1 MSSYGKLLKE
11 HYQELQEILDCISV
25 GIYITDGTGKT
36 LFLNRE
42 SEKTGGLTKEEVVG
56 KPMEELIRIGYVTE
70 SSALTSIKTKKEKNI
85 IQELGDGGQLYI
97 SGVPLIKNDNV
108 ELVVCTERDIT
119 ETIGLKELLK
129 EKEEIAGKY
138 EVELEYLRKQSLT
151 PEDNIVAESFEMKNL
166 VEKTR
171 RIAGIDITVLLT
183 GESGT
188 GKELFANLIYQH
200 SGRSSKP
207 FIKVNCA
214 AIPESLMESEFFGY
228 EKGAFTGAD
237 KEGKIG
243 IFELAN
249 GGTLFLDEIGELPFQ
264 MQSKLLRALQEK
276 EIMRIGGKE
285 TVSVDVRIIAS
296 TNKNLE
302 RATKEGKFREDL
314 FYRLNVMPIEI
325 PPLRKRKEDIP
336 KLAVFFLN
344 KFNQEYRMDKVI
356 TADAI
361 QELENYSWPGNVRE
375 LQSIIERMM
384 VSLEGRSLNK
394 FQVLKQLGFH
404 GRALPEAGSSTGTL
418 QELLE
423 AFEKSILQ
431 DQMAKSKNSA
441 AVARELGVNK
451 STISRKLKK
460 YGIVE

>member
-56 KPMEELIRIGYVTE
+56 KPMEELIQIGYVTE
-70 SSALTSIKTKKEKNI
+70 SSALTAIKTKKEKNI

-97 SGVPLIKNDNV
+97 TGVPLIRNDNV

-296 TNKNLE
+296 TNKNLD

-344 KFNQEYRMDKVI
+344 KFNREYRM
-356 TADAI
+356 A
-361 QELENYSWPGNVRE
+361 
-375 LQSIIERMM
+375 
-384 VSLEGRSLNK
+384 RS
-394 FQVLKQLGFH
+394 
-404 GRALPEAGSSTGTL
+404 
-418 QELLE
+418 
-423 AFEKSILQ
+423 
-431 DQMAKSKNSA
+431 
-441 AVARELGVNK
+441 
-451 STISRKLKK
+451 
-460 YGIVE
+460 